1 MYFLFLCVYVNWTY
15 WLHVGLNTLLNFA
28 HGSEVRRLIGIE
40 QKNIKFEQ
48 YYERALLESPGRV
61 Y

>member
-1 MYFLFLCVYVNWTY
+1 M
-15 WLHVGLNTLLNFA
+15 LLNFA
-28 HGSEVRRLIGIE
+28 RGSEVRRLIGIE